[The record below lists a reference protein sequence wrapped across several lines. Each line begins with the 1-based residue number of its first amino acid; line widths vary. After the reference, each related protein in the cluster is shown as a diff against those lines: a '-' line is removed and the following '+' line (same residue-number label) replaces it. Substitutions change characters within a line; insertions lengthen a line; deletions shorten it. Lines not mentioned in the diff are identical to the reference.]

1 MKKKLV
7 AVLMAVA
14 MVASMAA
21 CGSKEETGTDAPAEE
36 AEETEAADTDAAAD
50 SDFEGEPVE
59 LVIGGVTSS
68 SAKDAVTYFGEKVGE
83 YSNGT
88 ITIQDFPDNQLGND
102 EQRFEMTQNGECD
115 ISIGSTSSIS
125 ASYHDFYVYDTYYLF
140 LSKQE
145 VYDVGFNGEAG
156 QAILNGMESLGVKG
170 LAMWENGFR
179 NVTTNDTPINT
190 VEDMKGLKLRTMENP
205 IHLAAWKALGAN
217 PTPMAFSE
225 LYTALQQGTVDGQEN
240 PLGIITGN
248 GFQEVEKYCTLTE
261 HVYTPYY
268 VVMNLDKWNSLSAD
282 QQEAVSKAMA
292 EATTYQYEQSQ
303 KYEDE
308 AVGIME
314 DAGCTVT
321 VIDEDTKLGFKEA
334 VDKADCLSLAKDMMD
349 NPDLADQMQAELD
362 AYRK

>member
-1 MKKKLV
+1 
-7 AVLMAVA
+7 
-14 MVASMAA
+14 
-21 CGSKEETGTDAPAEE
+21 
-36 AEETEAADTDAAAD
+36 
-50 SDFEGEPVE
+50 
-59 LVIGGVTSS
+59 
-68 SAKDAVTYFGEKVGE
+68 
-83 YSNGT
+83 
-88 ITIQDFPDNQLGND
+88 
-102 EQRFEMTQNGECD
+102 
-115 ISIGSTSSIS
+115 
-125 ASYHDFYVYDTYYLF
+125 
-140 LSKQE
+140 
-145 VYDVGFNGEAG
+145 
-156 QAILNGMESLGVKG
+156 
-170 LAMWENGFR
+170 
-179 NVTTNDTPINT
+179 
-190 VEDMKGLKLRTMENP
+190 
-205 IHLAAWKALGAN
+205 LGAN